1 MVRGTGL
8 SRRESGRRRSLAEA
22 FSDRRVPVGAG
33 DRSRRAGTSLRHRP
47 SGRPGPGRWS
57 EPKAMTGVAIV
68 IPMLNEAPGLPR
80 VLRSLAALEP
90 PPAEVLAVDGG
101 NTDASV
107 AIAEAAGLLVVRHET
122 RGRAAAINRG
132 VQEATAPII
141 CVLHADTLLPDDA
154 VAVMRRVLADPGT
167 ALAGFTP
174 LLSGPDRVRWGT
186 SFHNWIKTWYAP
198 LLFRPQLFLR
208 GARLLFGDHAMFFRR
223 ADFRA
228 VGGCDPTLL
237 VMEEA
242 DLCIRFHRLGPTP
255 PPNPGRLGQNRGR
268 VVMGKLQ
275 GKVALVTGSGRN
287 IGRATVLHLAR
298 EGAHVIVNARSNQ
311 AEADAVVREAQA
323 LGVRAISIIA
333 DMAKKDQVEAM
344 AAKALSEFGRVDIL
358 INNAAIR
365 PHMPFREL
373 TDEDW
378 EHVRN
383 VVLDGALYLT
393 RALIGPMVE
402 NKYGNILFFV
412 GDG

>member
-1 MVRGTGL
+1 
-8 SRRESGRRRSLAEA
+8 
-22 FSDRRVPVGAG
+22 
-33 DRSRRAGTSLRHRP
+33 
-47 SGRPGPGRWS
+47 
-57 EPKAMTGVAIV
+57 
-68 IPMLNEAPGLPR
+68 
-80 VLRSLAALEP
+80 
-90 PPAEVLAVDGG
+90 
-101 NTDASV
+101 
-107 AIAEAAGLLVVRHET
+107 
-122 RGRAAAINRG
+122 
-132 VQEATAPII
+132 
-141 CVLHADTLLPDDA
+141 
-154 VAVMRRVLADPGT
+154 
-167 ALAGFTP
+167 
-174 LLSGPDRVRWGT
+174 
-186 SFHNWIKTWYAP
+186 
-198 LLFRPQLFLR
+198 
-208 GARLLFGDHAMFFRR
+208 
-223 ADFRA
+223 
-228 VGGCDPTLL
+228 
-237 VMEEA
+237 
-242 DLCIRFHRLGPTP
+242 
-255 PPNPGRLGQNRGR
+255 
-268 VVMGKLQ
+268 MGKLQ

-412 GDG
+412 GDGAYSGRGSGRAHLSAAKMALVGLARGLASEFAPHNIRVNVVSPGSITPGATIPNGMATVRRTLPASRSGGKGRSTRSPRPACSWSATAAGSSPARPSTSTGVPVIIEARRLSRTRRGTAV